1 MKVDLREKVSK
12 LQEKFKSEFGIGIR
26 VYKGA
31 KFAPD
36 VAIKELIE
44 PGHSGEEIEIAGQ
57 MKVGNVEKLFMDK
70 FGIKTQIEDQSGNLA
85 DNSATIASLRK

>member
-12 LQEKFKSEFGIGIR
+12 FQEKFKSEFGIRIR

-36 VAIKELIE
+36 AAMGMGFAKVNIPLI
-44 PGHSGEEIEIAGQ
+44 GKRRKKRVTYKGSG
-57 MKVGNVEKLFMDK
+57 LFSR
-70 FGIKTQIEDQSGNLA
+70 FF
-85 DNSATIASLRK
+85 